1 MKHTILEKPIVPVI
15 NPTENQKA
23 VLAKIVAAETP
34 KLAANDISKNRNLVV
49 ARDMLK
55 KLGFIT
61 LDDEGATLTDEG
73 TKVLTDQGLADD
85 MGELTDSGRKVAFA
99 DDPEKEAEGEAGF
112 GGETDLDAGGMGGGR
127 GEDPFAMEKYT
138 AISHLRAQAIT
149 ESLES
154 VPKQILRNLSP
165 EEQHQL
171 RQVIDDKAELMDFN
185 DLYEKLF
192 DYFMSEMPY
201 GTAKARTGDPDQW
214 IVDRLR
220 GDIGEG
226 PFRAHHP
233 WDD

>member
-1 MKHTILEKPIVPVI
+1 MRHPLLEKPIVPVM

-23 VLAKIVAAETP
+23 VLTKIVAAETP
-34 KLAANDISKNRNLVV
+34 KLAAADISKSSNLVS

-61 LDDEGATLTDEG
+61 LDDEGAALTDEG
-73 TKVLTDQGLADD
+73 TKVATDQGLTDD
-85 MGELTDSGRKVAFA
+85 MGELTDTGRKIAFA
-99 DDPEKEAEGEAGF
+99 DDPEKAEETGA
-112 GGETDLDAGGMGGGR
+112 GGETDMDMDADMGMGL
-127 GEDPFAMEKYT
+127 GENIIKT
-138 AISHLRAQAIT
+138 LRASAIA
-149 ESLES
+149 ESMEN
-154 VPKQILRNLSP
+154 VPKQVLRNLSP
-165 EEQHQL
+165 EEQHHL
-171 RQVIDDKAELMDFN
+171 RKVLDGNAELMDFN

-214 IVDRLR
+214 IVNRLQ
-220 GDIGEG
+220 GGVEG